1 MAIDPCEAR
10 EARRR
15 ESRNAS
21 LMTVKRRL
29 QETLNEIDFLIGATP
44 TNERRNTLTY
54 INIHLLETR
63 KYLNT
68 LSSEES

>member
-1 MAIDPCEAR
+1 MVIDQCEAR

-21 LMTVKRRL
+21 LLFAKRRL
-29 QETLNEIDFLIGATP
+29 QEVLNEMDFLIAAT
-44 TNERRNTLTY
+44 ESGDRRNTITDV
-54 INIHLLETR
+54 NVHLLEAQ

-68 LSSEES
+68 LSSEEN